1 MSNSTRALIDDL
13 SPTSPQWI
21 GAWWLGFLMIVVLA
35 LFMTFILALFPAKL
49 RQDDI
54 ESDDEISSSEKKFS
68 KSSQIEKDEDVLHVN
83 KCDYGKVKDMPKV
96 IFQLITN
103 ATYVAMSFG
112 ATMDAFLLAG
122 MSKLSMFSKYSF
134 FY

>member
-1 MSNSTRALIDDL
+1 
-13 SPTSPQWI
+13 
-21 GAWWLGFLMIVVLA
+21 MIVVLA

-122 MSKLSMFSKYSF
+122 MSKLSTFSQHNFLINFIHSYITNSIS
-134 FY
+134 Y